1 MLTKWDDY
9 PVHQTPDPI
18 AFAGTDRNFYDRY
31 FFNGYSRDGSVFFAA
46 ALGVYPH
53 LNIMDGAFCVVH
65 QGIQHNVRVSRHLM
79 MERMD
84 TQVGPF
90 AVAVL
95 EPLHSLRLTLDGN
108 DAGITADVIFESRAP
123 AVKEPR
129 FTQRIG
135 PRSFMDYT
143 RLTQS
148 GSYRGWIDIAGRRID
163 LSPTSIV
170 GTRDRSWG
178 VRPIGLADPQETVP
192 PTPFQFCWL
201 WAPLNFDDRFTLYH
215 LNADAQGEPWNT
227 AAVMGALGNAVPEH
241 IPDCRSEV
249 VFVPGSRHAYSAS
262 LHFHHRHGPYRGG
275 ETCIDL
281 KSHQQFYMSGLGYG
295 HPEWAHG
302 YNKGELAFGYDT
314 IVLAQINTY
323 APPYLHV
330 QTFVTADMRLPDG
343 RRREGCG
350 VLEQMVLGPYA
361 PWGFH
366 DALDPAP
373 PSEQA
378 RVHSDL
384 SDSTRSSRRPAPGV
398 E

>member
-31 FFNGYSRDGSVFFAA
+31 FFNGYSRDGSIFFAA

-65 QGIQHNVRVSRHLM
+65 EGIQHNVRVSRHM
-79 MERMD
+79 RMERMD

-95 EPLHSLRLTLDGN
+95 EPLRRLRLKLDDS
-108 DAGITADVIFESRAP
+108 DAGITADVEFEGRAP

-129 FTQRIG
+129 FTRRIG

-148 GSYRGWIDIAGRRID
+148 GSYRGWIEIAGRRIE
-163 LSPTSIV
+163 LSPVTV
-170 GTRDRSWG
+170 LGTRDRSWG

-227 AAVMGALGNAVPEH
+227 AAVMGALGDAAPEH
-241 IPDCRSEV
+241 IPDCRCEV
-249 VFVPGSRHAYSAS
+249 VFVPGSRHARSAS
-262 LHFHHRHGPYRGG
+262 LHFRHRRGPYRGG
-275 ETCIDL
+275 ETRIDL
-281 KSHQQFYMSGLGYG
+281 KSQRQFYMSGLGYG

-302 YNKGELAFGYDT
+302 CNKGEFAFGYDS

-330 QTFVTADMRLPDG
+330 QSFVTADMLLPDG

-366 DALDPAP
+366 DVLDPAP
-373 PSEQA
+373 PLEQRRA
-378 RVHSDL
+378 DNDL
-384 SDSTRSSRRPAPGV
+384 EMSRA
-398 E
+398 